1 MNSSHMMRV
10 FVLASLAALAPFAI
24 DTYLPAFHVMT
35 YDLETTP
42 HAIQQ
47 SLTFYLFPYAL
58 MTLFHGAISD
68 AIGRINTIKI
78 GLSIF
83 IVGSIT
89 AAFAGSVEML
99 WLGRI
104 LQGIGGGA
112 GNVVARAMVR
122 DLFQG
127 PEAQRIMATIQMLF
141 GIAPAVAPMIGALLL
156 GIHWHSIF
164 IFLAVYASVSLIAAM
179 KYLPETMP
187 QSKRVSFSFAAVTH
201 RYKTIFS
208 DKEFLLLVIALGA
221 NFSGF
226 FLYVLSSPI
235 FIVDHLGLAST
246 QFGYLFIPTVTG
258 MIFGSFLSKKS
269 AGKLSHKKT
278 IKIAYLWMGLIVIF
292 NVIFC
297 AFFEVSRPINI
308 GFVAFYNIGM
318 SLAMPVLSIAA
329 LDRFE
334 KIRGTASSGQ
344 AFIQM
349 LLSTVSAGLIVPF
362 LWFSPL
368 GLSLGML
375 GYFFISILVISQSK
389 SLS

>member
-1 MNSSHMMRV
+1 V
-10 FVLASLAALAPFAI
+10 
-24 DTYLPAFHVMT
+24 
-35 YDLETTP
+35 
-42 HAIQQ
+42 
-47 SLTFYLFPYAL
+47 
-58 MTLFHGAISD
+58 
-68 AIGRINTIKI
+68 
-78 GLSIF
+78 
-83 IVGSIT
+83 
-89 AAFAGSVEML
+89 
-99 WLGRI
+99 
-104 LQGIGGGA
+104 GGGA

-127 PEAQRIMATIQMLF
+127 HEAQRVMATIQMLF
-141 GIAPAVAPMIGALLL
+141 GIAPAVAPMIGGLLL

-164 IFLAVYASVSLIAAM
+164 IFLAVYASISLFSAM

-187 QSKRVSFSFAAVTH
+187 QSKRVSFSLTAVTN
-201 RYKTIFS
+201 RYKNIFS

-235 FIVDHLGLAST
+235 FIVDHLGFSST

-258 MIFGSFLSKKS
+258 MIFGSYLSKRA
-269 AGKLSHKKT
+269 AGILSHRKT
-278 IKIAYLWMGLIVIF
+278 IKIAYIWMGLISIL

-297 AFFEVSRPINI
+297 AFFEINRPINI
-308 GFVAFYNIGM
+308 GFVALYNIGM

-349 LLSTVSAGLIVPF
+349 LLSTVSAGIIVPF

-375 GYFFISILVISQSK
+375 GYFILSILVISQSK
-389 SLS
+389 SFTQ